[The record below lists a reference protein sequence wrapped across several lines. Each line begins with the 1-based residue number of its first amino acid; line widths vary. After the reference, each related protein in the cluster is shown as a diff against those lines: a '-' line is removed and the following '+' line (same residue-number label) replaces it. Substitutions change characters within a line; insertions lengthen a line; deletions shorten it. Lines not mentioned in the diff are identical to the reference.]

1 MGVSTAGLVAARLLE
16 AGWRPDCPV
25 LAVENASRADERR
38 VAATIAALAEDPAR
52 LGLKSPAVL
61 LFGEVAGLEAAGA
74 VDRVL
79 DFPELRRAYA

>member
-1 MGVSTAGLVAARLLE
+1 
-16 AGWRPDCPV
+16 V
-25 LAVENASRADERR
+25 LAVENASRPNERR
-38 VAATIAALAEDPAR
+38 VAATLTVLAEDPAR

-74 VDRVL
+74 VDQVL